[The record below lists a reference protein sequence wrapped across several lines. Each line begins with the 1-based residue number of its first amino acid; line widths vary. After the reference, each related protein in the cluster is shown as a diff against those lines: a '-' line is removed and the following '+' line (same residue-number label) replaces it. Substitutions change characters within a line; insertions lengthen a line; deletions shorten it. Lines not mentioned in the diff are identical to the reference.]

1 MPNERF
7 VASVFIQIRS
17 SKIKIIIVFLIET
30 GIFFGDEMFKRM
42 TKVIQEKVKAAA
54 SCLEREYREEKI
66 EELLRRREGLLWKR
80 KGGRGGRE
88 GVKKKRRKIPK

>member
-54 SCLEREYREEKI
+54 SCLKREYREEKI
-66 EELLRRREGLLWKR
+66 EELLRRREGLSRKR
-80 KGGRGGRE
+80 KGGGWEGGS
-88 GVKKKRRKIPK
+88 KKKRRKIPK